1 MTNRT
6 KLTKSYIDKIAA
18 SSKDTFH
25 WDTDVK
31 GFGIKVTPKGRRSFI
46 IQSRVG
52 TREARITLG
61 PYGKL
66 TVEDARLRARKLLVD
81 MLDGIDPRAAA
92 RTQAALRVTLRDAA
106 DAYLAER
113 PLKER
118 SKEEIRRH
126 LATNFSGWLNKP
138 VRDITRDMVK
148 ASFFKMKERAP
159 GQANQGFSALR
170 AIFNHAIRQY
180 REEDGTAIFKDNP
193 VNALHGSW
201 TRLQP
206 RTGRIDDHKVKA
218 VWSFMQEARRNAHN
232 RDTLASIDLVIF
244 LMLTGVRIGEASAL
258 TWDRVNLEE
267 GWFHLPDPKN
277 RHPVWLPL
285 SSQAVELLKTRQ
297 RVEGSPYVFA
307 SWGKSGHIKDPRD
320 TMKRL
325 SEVAGEHLSAH
336 DLRRTFTH
344 IGVGLCKI
352 DLHKI
357 ELLTNHVPRGVTAIH
372 YMETSKLQW
381 LKPEVQQIADWL
393 EGTYRLQSTNSLQ
406 DATATV

>member
-1 MTNRT
+1 MP
-6 KLTKSYIDKIAA
+6 KLTKTYIDKVAA
-18 SSKDTFH
+18 GPKDTFH
-25 WDTDVK
+25 WDTEVR
-31 GFGIKVTPKGRRSFI
+31 GFALKVTPKGKMTFI
-46 IQSRVG
+46 VQGRTEG
-52 TREARITLG
+52 REARITIG
-61 PYGKL
+61 AYGL
-66 TVEDARLRARKLLVD
+66 FTVDKARDQAREHLRNMR
-81 MLDGIDPRAAA
+81 MGIDPRADAKK
-92 RTQAALRVTLRDAA
+92 QAALRITLRAVA

-113 PLKER
+113 PLKDS
-118 SKEEIRRH
+118 SKAEIERH
-126 LATNFSGWLNKP
+126 LTTNFSGWLSKP
-138 VRDITRDMVK
+138 IKDITRETVK
-148 ASFFKMKERAP
+148 SSFFQMKGRAP
-159 GQANQGFSALR
+159 AQANQGFSVLR
-170 AIFNHAIRQY
+170 AIFNYAIRQY

-201 TRLQP
+201 ARLQP
-206 RTGRIDDHKVKA
+206 RTGRIDDHKLQA

-336 DLRRTFTH
+336 DLRRTFAH
-344 IGVGLCKI
+344 IGVGLCRL

-357 ELLTNHVPRGVTAIH
+357 ELLTNHVPKGVTAIH

-381 LKPEVQQIADWL
+381 LKPEVQQIAD
-393 EGTYRLQSTNSLQ
+393 RI
-406 DATATV
+406 ATAA